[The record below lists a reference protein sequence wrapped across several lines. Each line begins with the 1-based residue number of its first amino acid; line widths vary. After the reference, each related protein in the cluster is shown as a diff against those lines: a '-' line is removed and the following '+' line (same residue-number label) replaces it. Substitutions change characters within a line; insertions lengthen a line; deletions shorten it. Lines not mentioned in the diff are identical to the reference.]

1 LIRKTGLGMTGRLL
15 LLLVALLVLAGLAAV
30 WFTGNPAG
38 SGWGIAVMSCGE
50 PFIRSVNL
58 NLEGRPEPGKPVELV
73 CSVESAR
80 IGENISLEVVL
91 PEGVRLKSGDLRWI
105 GLMPTGG
112 TAGIRAVIAVETPGD
127 WIVTAWAGPAAEPR
141 LSGDV
146 LFISASKE
154 KCLTGKVPVSLT
166 PAQAGAGNPRQE
178 YLIAFREY
186 NPRYKTIMLMF
197 PGMDFLGDS
206 SYGDQNRPAIRVTA
220 ARDQITVIRQ
230 LDFVLTAYASPSGAA
245 ANSGADSM
253 LVRNILIS
261 AALVIVAAVVFW
273 VIAKII

>member
-1 LIRKTGLGMTGRLL
+1 MAGRLL
-15 LLLVALLVLAGLAAV
+15 LLLVALLVLAGLAAI
-30 WFTGNPAG
+30 WISGNPAW
-38 SGWGIAVMSCGE
+38 SGAGITGISCGE
-50 PFIRSVNL
+50 PFIRSGNL
-58 NLEGRPEPGKPVELV
+58 NLEGSPEPGKPVELV
-73 CSVESAR
+73 YSVESAR

-91 PEGVRLKSGDLRWI
+91 PEGIRLKSGDLRRA
-105 GLMPTGG
+105 GPVPVGG
-112 TAGIRAVIAVETPGD
+112 TVGIRSMVAVETPGD
-127 WIVTAWAGPAAEPR
+127 WIITAWAGPAAEPR

-154 KCLTGKVPVSLT
+154 KCLAGKIPLSLT
-166 PAQAGAGNPRQE
+166 PVREGAGNPRQE

-186 NPRYKTIMLMF
+186 NPRYKTIILML
-197 PGMDFLGDS
+197 PGMDFLGDT
-206 SYGDQNRPAIRVTA
+206 SYGDQNKPAIRVTA

-245 ANSGADSM
+245 TNSGADSM

-261 AALVIVAAVVFW
+261 AALIIVAAVVFW